1 MTTDAAVR
9 DLGKRGDSKRWYAH
23 LWVHVLAA
31 MLLGIVLGKFYPN
44 AGVRMQPLGDAFIKL
59 IRMLIAQIIFC
70 TVVHGIARMADMAR
84 VGRVALKAIIY
95 FEVLTTIALV
105 IGLVAVNLW
114 KPGVGMNVNLAHVDT
129 SAVQQ
134 YVAHPENA
142 SVIQFLM
149 NIIPTTFVGA
159 FTDGNVLQV
168 LLVSVLCAFALVGI
182 GASGKPV
189 VDFIEAASR
198 MFFSVVGIV
207 MWTAPLGAFGA
218 IAFTVGKFG
227 AGSLV
232 SLGKLLGGFYVVCLI
247 FILGVLWPVA
257 RLCGF
262 SMFKLIRYIR
272 EELLIVFATTSSETV
287 LPQLIRKLELL
298 GCEESIVGLV
308 IPTGYSFNL
317 DGTCLYLATT
327 TVFLA
332 QATNTHL
339 SLWQQLGLLAV
350 LLLSSKGAA
359 GVAGAAFV
367 VLAATIASTGTIPV
381 ASVALVLGIHR
392 LMSEG
397 LTPTNVIGNT
407 VATIVVAK
415 WEKALDEERLRS
427 ILAGRLEARIEAAPQ
442 P

>member
-59 IRMLIAQIIFC
+59 IRMLIAPIIFC

-95 FEVLTTIALV
+95 FEALTTIALV

>member
-1 MTTDAAVR
+1 MAVAASTAEAE
-9 DLGKRGDSKRWYAH
+9 KRRPKSWYKH
-23 LWVHVLAA
+23 LWVQVLVA
-31 MLLGIVLGKFYPN
+31 MAVGIALGQFYPN
-44 AGVRMQPLGDAFIKL
+44 IGTRMQPLGDAFIKA
-59 IRMLIAQIIFC
+59 IRMLIAPIIFC

-95 FEVLTTIALV
+95 FEVLTTVALI
-105 IGLVAVNLW
+105 IGLVAVNIW
-114 KPGVGMNVNLAHVDT
+114 KPGRGMNVDLAHVDT
-129 SAVQQ
+129 SAVQT
-134 YVAHPENA
+134 YVAHPQGEG
-142 SVIQFLM
+142 VTQFLT

-159 FTDGNVLQV
+159 FTEGNVLQA
-168 LLVSVLCAFALVGI
+168 LFISVLCGFALTRVGD
-182 GASGKPV
+182 GGKPV
-189 VDFIEAASR
+189 MDFIEAASK
-198 MFFSVVGIV
+198 MLFSVVGIV
-207 MWTAPLGAFGA
+207 MWAAPLGAFGA

-232 SLGKLLGGFYVVCLI
+232 SLGKLLGGFYATCLI
-247 FILGVLWPVA
+247 FVFGALWPVA
-257 RLCGF
+257 HWCGF
-262 SMFKLIRYIR
+262 SIFKLIRYIR

-287 LPQLIRKLELL
+287 LPQLIRKLENL
-298 GCEESIVGLV
+298 GCEESVVGLV

-332 QATNTHL
+332 QATNTPL
-339 SLWQQLGLLAV
+339 GLWQQLGLLAV

-397 LTPTNVIGNT
+397 LTPTNVVGNA

-415 WEKALDEERLRS
+415 WEGALDE
-427 ILAGRLEARIEAAPQ
+427 GRLHSALEGKREMAPRS
-442 P
+442 